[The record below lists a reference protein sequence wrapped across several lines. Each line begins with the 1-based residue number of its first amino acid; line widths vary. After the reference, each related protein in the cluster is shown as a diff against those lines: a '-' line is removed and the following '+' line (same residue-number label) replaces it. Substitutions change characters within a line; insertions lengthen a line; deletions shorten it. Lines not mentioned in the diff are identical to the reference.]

1 MSGRII
7 SAADACARCAGQL
20 TFRPVK
26 AILIL
31 RREVFFVK
39 KKRNSLRAT
48 LAAAHRALRHKRTVA
63 AVYFALRFLVIVVMV
78 AQFFNRDFESVFLCG
93 LTLVLFLL
101 PTVFERALMIDLP
114 NTMEII
120 IMLFIFAAEILGE
133 ISSFYTTF
141 KHWDTILHTVNGF
154 LCAAIGFALVD
165 MLNRTDKFSLSLSP
179 VFMSIVAFCFS
190 MTIGVLWEFFECAMD
205 QLLFLDMQKDTVINT
220 ISSVMLDPSGLNN
233 RVMIPDI
240 VDTIVVTADGQQ
252 ISLGLG
258 GYLDV
263 GILDTMKDLFV
274 NFIGAAVFSLI
285 GYFYV
290 KSRGQGKFASRFIPQ
305 VLDIQPED
313 IDQRQSKIGTRL
325 KNFHGKKE

>member
-1 MSGRII
+1 MTKKKKGLRSVLSI
-7 SAADACARCAGQL
+7 AHDA
-20 TFRPVK
+20 
-26 AILIL
+26 L
-31 RREVFFVK
+31 RR
-39 KKRNSLRAT
+39 
-48 LAAAHRALRHKRTVA
+48 KRTVA
-63 AVYFALRFLVIVVMV
+63 AVYFTLRFLVIAVMV
-78 AQFFNRDFESVFLCG
+78 AQFFNGDFESVFLCA

-141 KHWDTILHTVNGF
+141 KGWDTILHTLNGF

-165 MLNRTDKFSLSLSP
+165 MLNRTEKFSLSLSP

-190 MTIGVLWEFFECAMD
+190 MTIGVLWEFFECGMD
-205 QLLFLDMQKDTVINT
+205 QLMALDMQKDAVVHS
-220 ISSVMLDPSGLNN
+220 ISSVMLDPTGKNN
-233 RVMIPDI
+233 RVLIENI
-240 VDTIVVTADGQQ
+240 VDTIVVTADGRQ

-258 GYLDV
+258 GYLDI

-274 NFIGAAVFSLI
+274 NFIGAVVFSVI

-290 KSRGQGKFASRFIPQ
+290 KTRGKGKFASRFIPQ
-305 VLDIQPED
+305 VVEVQPED
-313 IDQRQSKIGTRL
+313 IDPRQPK
-325 KNFHGKKE
+325 FFKKPKKTSPPEE

>member
-1 MSGRII
+1 MAKQKQGIR
-7 SAADACARCAGQL
+7 AA
-20 TFRPVK
+20 
-26 AILIL
+26 
-31 RREVFFVK
+31 
-39 KKRNSLRAT
+39 
-48 LAAAHRALRHKRTVA
+48 LAAAHDALRRKRTVA
-63 AVYFALRFLVIVVMV
+63 VVYFTLRLLVIAVMV
-78 AQFFNRDFESVFLCG
+78 AQFFNGDFESVFLCG

-141 KHWDTILHTVNGF
+141 KGWDTILHTINGF

-165 MLNRTDKFSLSLSP
+165 MLNRTEKFSLSLSP

-190 MTIGVLWEFFECAMD
+190 MTIGVLWEFFECGMD
-205 QLLFLDMQKDTVINT
+205 QLMMLDMQKDAVVHS

-233 RVMIPDI
+233 RVLIKDI

-258 GYLDV
+258 GYLDI

-274 NFIGAAVFSLI
+274 NFIGAVVFSVI

-290 KSRGQGKFASRFIPQ
+290 KTRGQGKFASRFIPR
-305 VLDIQPED
+305 VVEVQPED
-313 IDQRQSKIGTRL
+313 INPRQPK
-325 KNFHGKKE
+325 FGKKAKKFQGPKE

>member
-1 MSGRII
+1 MTKKKKGLRAVL
-7 SAADACARCAGQL
+7 SAAHDA
-20 TFRPVK
+20 
-26 AILIL
+26 L
-31 RREVFFVK
+31 RR
-39 KKRNSLRAT
+39 
-48 LAAAHRALRHKRTVA
+48 KRTVA
-63 AVYFALRFLVIVVMV
+63 VVYFTLRILVIVMMV
-78 AQFFNRDFESVFLCG
+78 AQFFNGDFESVFLCA

-141 KHWDTILHTVNGF
+141 KGWDTILHTLNGF

-165 MLNRTDKFSLSLSP
+165 MLNRTEKFSLSLSP

-190 MTIGVLWEFFECAMD
+190 MTIGVLWEFFECGMD
-205 QLLFLDMQKDTVINT
+205 QLMALDMQKDAVVHS
-220 ISSVMLDPSGLNN
+220 ISSVMLDPTGKNN
-233 RVMIPDI
+233 RVLIENI
-240 VDTIVVTADGQQ
+240 VDTIVVTADGRQ

-258 GYLDV
+258 GYLDI

-274 NFIGAAVFSLI
+274 NFIGAVVFSVI

-290 KSRGQGKFASRFIPQ
+290 KTRGKGKFASRFIPQ
-305 VLDIQPED
+305 VVEVQPED
-313 IDQRQSKIGTRL
+313 IDPRQPKFF
-325 KNFHGKKE
+325 KKGKKSPPPKE

>member
-1 MSGRII
+1 MKNKKKGLRAVLSN
-7 SAADACARCAGQL
+7 AHDA
-20 TFRPVK
+20 
-26 AILIL
+26 L
-31 RREVFFVK
+31 RR
-39 KKRNSLRAT
+39 KRV
-48 LAAAHRALRHKRTVA
+48 VA
-63 AVYFALRFLVIVVMV
+63 MVYFTLRFLVIAVMA
-78 AQFFNRDFESVFLCG
+78 AQFFNGDFESVFLCG

-141 KHWDTILHTVNGF
+141 KGWDTILHTLNGF

-165 MLNRTDKFSLSLSP
+165 MLNRTEKFSLSLSP

-190 MTIGVLWEFFECAMD
+190 MTIGVLWEFFECGMD
-205 QLLFLDMQKDTVINT
+205 QLMALDMQKDTVVHS
-220 ISSVMLDPSGLNN
+220 ISSVMLDPSGRNN
-233 RVMIPDI
+233 RVLIENI

-274 NFIGAAVFSLI
+274 NFIGAVVFSII

-290 KSRGQGKFASRFIPQ
+290 KTRGQGKFASRFIPQ
-305 VLDIQPED
+305 VVEVQPED
-313 IDQRQSKIGTRL
+313 IDPRQPKI
-325 KNFHGKKE
+325 FKKAKKSPPPRE

>member
-1 MSGRII
+1 VSNHKKGMRAVFA
-7 SAADACARCAGQL
+7 SAYDA
-20 TFRPVK
+20 
-26 AILIL
+26 L
-31 RREVFFVK
+31 RR
-39 KKRNSLRAT
+39 
-48 LAAAHRALRHKRTVA
+48 KRTVA
-63 AVYFALRFLVIVVMV
+63 AVYFTLRFLVIAVMV
-78 AQFFNRDFESVFLCG
+78 AQFFNGDFESVFLCA

-141 KHWDTILHTVNGF
+141 KSWDTILHTLNGF

-165 MLNRTDKFSLSLSP
+165 MLNRTEKFSLSLSP

-190 MTIGVLWEFFECAMD
+190 MTIGVLWEFFECGMD
-205 QLLFLDMQKDTVINT
+205 QLMMLDMQKDTVVHS
-220 ISSVMLDPSGLNN
+220 ISSVMLDPSGRNN
-233 RVMIPDI
+233 RVLIENI

-274 NFIGAAVFSLI
+274 NFVGAVVFSII

-290 KSRGQGKFASRFIPQ
+290 KTRGQGKFASRFIPQ
-305 VLDIQPED
+305 VVEVQPED
-313 IDQRQSKIGTRL
+313 IDPRQPKI
-325 KNFHGKKE
+325 FKKAKKSPPPRE

>member
-1 MSGRII
+1 MGVEFVAKKKKGLRAVL
-7 SAADACARCAGQL
+7 SAAHDA
-20 TFRPVK
+20 
-26 AILIL
+26 L
-31 RREVFFVK
+31 RR
-39 KKRNSLRAT
+39 KRV
-48 LAAAHRALRHKRTVA
+48 VA
-63 AVYFALRFLVIVVMV
+63 AVYFILRFLVIAVMV
-78 AQFFNRDFESVFLCG
+78 AQFFNGDFESVFLCA

-141 KHWDTILHTVNGF
+141 KGWDTILHTLNGF

-165 MLNRTDKFSLSLSP
+165 MLNRTEKFSLSLSP

-190 MTIGVLWEFFECAMD
+190 MTIGVLWEFFECGMD
-205 QLLFLDMQKDTVINT
+205 QLMALDMQKDAVVHS
-220 ISSVMLDPSGLNN
+220 ISSVMLDPTGKNN
-233 RVMIPDI
+233 RVLIENI
-240 VDTIVVTADGQQ
+240 VDTIVVTADGRQ

-258 GYLDV
+258 GYLDI

-274 NFIGAAVFSLI
+274 NFIGAVVFSII

-290 KSRGQGKFASRFIPQ
+290 KTRGKGKFARRFIPQ
-305 VLDIQPED
+305 VVDVQPED
-313 IDQRQSKIGTRL
+313 IDPRQPKFFKKI
-325 KNFHGKKE
+325 KKSSPPEE